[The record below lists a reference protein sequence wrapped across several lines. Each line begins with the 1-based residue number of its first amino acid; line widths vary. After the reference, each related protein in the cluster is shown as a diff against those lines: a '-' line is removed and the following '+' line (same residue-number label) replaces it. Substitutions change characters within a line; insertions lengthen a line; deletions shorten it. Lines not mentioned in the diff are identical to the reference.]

1 MNPDRPTL
9 GRQLE
14 ALGRILDERNGSLK
28 EVCILQAGDGFIVQG
43 FEARFG
49 REHSSYVPV
58 TIQVEAAAL
67 RAALAPAETKPAAAP
82 PWWRRA

>member
-1 MNPDRPTL
+1 MNPDRMTL

-14 ALGRILDERNGSLK
+14 ALGRILDERSCSLK

-49 REHSSYVPV
+49 REQASYVPV
-58 TIQVEAAAL
+58 TIQVEAEAL
-67 RAALAPAETKPAAAP
+67 RAAMTPVETKPAAP
-82 PWWRRA
+82 QPWWRRA